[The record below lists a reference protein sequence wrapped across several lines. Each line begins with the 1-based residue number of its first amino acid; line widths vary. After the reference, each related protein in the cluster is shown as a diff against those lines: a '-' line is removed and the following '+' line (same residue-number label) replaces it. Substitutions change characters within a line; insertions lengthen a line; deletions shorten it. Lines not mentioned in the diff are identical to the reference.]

1 MRGLLGV
8 ILAGLV
14 VWLGLRTAAPHPQ
27 PLTIA
32 LFGVVA
38 ALLGPTAISLIAGAF
53 PSQRSRALDQLAK
66 AGEIEQRV
74 AEATTMQQKVKAL
87 ESERRQLTTIIRLE
101 ARRQV
106 ILARQEILYS
116 EIEQLVGQADQVIA
130 ELKAIDAESKLLGQ
144 ELDNSSVKSDV
155 IAIRDR
161 LQRER
166 TGTGRRNLGWIDDL
180 VGGMVPMPFVGPL
193 GRRGAEFG
201 LDKIE
206 DLRTKRLAR
215 RAARASVEKSP
226 ELDRDTPEGTGE
238 EVPAENDNSLEG
250 S

>member
-1 MRGLLGV
+1 MYWLIMRGLLGV
-8 ILAGLV
+8 IFAGLV

-27 PLTIA
+27 PLIVA

-38 ALLGPTAISLIAGAF
+38 ALLGPTAISLIAGSF
-53 PSQRSRALDQLAK
+53 PSRRSRALDQLAK

-87 ESERRQLTTIIRLE
+87 ESERRRLTTIIRLE

-106 ILARQEILYS
+106 ILTRQEILHS

-144 ELDNSSVKSDV
+144 ELDNSSVKSEV

-166 TGTGRRNLGWIDDL
+166 TGTGRRHLEWIDGL
-180 VGGMVPMPFVGPL
+180 VGGMLLPMPFAGPL

-215 RAARASVEKSP
+215 RAARASVEEGP
-226 ELDRDTPEGTGE
+226 EPNQDTPEGTGE
-238 EVPAENDNSLEG
+238 EIPVTE
-250 S
+250 